1 MIQSLTLEQAYKLAS
16 KGFIVKIKNGKVK
29 IEFEERG

>member
-16 KGFIVKIKNGKVK
+16 KGFVVQVKNGKVK
-29 IEFEERG
+29 ISFEERG